1 MMEFSLETETKWQ
14 ENHGSDQLFREVEEQ
29 YALEVQRSVQEGP
42 IYLLATSKGRKALK
56 VSSLSRFELEY
67 ITRSLADLKKQGL
80 DLIVAPLSTADGSHF
95 FLWEDSYYFLMDWVK
110 GRHCDYLDEQDA
122 VAVAQA
128 LAHLHRAS
136 RDLRFSTVPDTRW
149 LLGLWPLHFSRRLD
163 QLKNF
168 ARLAR
173 KTSVPR
179 AFDRLFVRD
188 FEFYYRQSVDA
199 LEKLASSDYNELCH
213 STSFQA
219 FCHRDLAYHNILINE
234 HGPRF
239 LDFDYSLVDLGLHDL
254 ADLLLRNL
262 ALVGWRWERARCIL
276 AAYDSVTPLEP
287 RVFPVLEAFL
297 QFPHEYWQIGVQ
309 YYQEKQQWSENYFLA
324 RYDRK
329 LKSPDLRQRFLN
341 TFTKVFA

>member
-1 MMEFSLETETKWQ
+1 
-14 ENHGSDQLFREVEEQ
+14 
-29 YALEVQRSVQEGP
+29 
-42 IYLLATSKGRKALK
+42 
-56 VSSLSRFELEY
+56 
-67 ITRSLADLKKQGL
+67 
-80 DLIVAPLSTADGSHF
+80 
-95 FLWEDSYYFLMDWVK
+95 MDWVK

-136 RDLRFSTVPDTRW
+136 RI
-149 LLGLWPLHFSRRLD
+149 LGSVQCRTPLALGPLALHFSRRLD

-254 ADLLLRNL
+254 ADLPC
-262 ALVGWRWERARCIL
+262 VIWRWWVGGGNARCIWL
-276 AAYDSVTPLEP
+276 PMIL
-287 RVFPVLEAFL
+287 
-297 QFPHEYWQIGVQ
+297 
-309 YYQEKQQWSENYFLA
+309 
-324 RYDRK
+324 
-329 LKSPDLRQRFLN
+329 
-341 TFTKVFA
+341 